1 MSVVIADMAAVCALG
16 DTLEAAW
23 PRLCAGEIAIAPVT
37 RFDCARLDF
46 RTAACVAD
54 LERADEEG
62 EGLPNLTCALLTR
75 CLARLRPVPPQAH
88 VIWAGVKGGAEWVER
103 RACGVGA
110 EGFYLPAQYRRWIA
124 ERLGTGGAGF
134 EVNAACASSTA
145 ALALGAMMIERGEAE
160 SVLVCAADL
169 VTRFTFTGFAAL
181 KGLTATACRPLD
193 AGRDGLALG
202 DGAAAILLMH
212 ADAARAQDRSPLA
225 RLAGWGVAN
234 DATHITAPARD
245 GCGLIAAMR
254 QALNKAGRAPE
265 AIDAFCVHGTG
276 TVYNDAMELTALESV
291 FGERRFPIFSVKGA
305 MGHTLGAAGAL
316 ESALCVKALH
326 ERRVPPTA
334 GLLEPEPRALGRA
347 SDKAQPIHGGAI
359 LTTNSGFGGVNAA
372 LVIERAD
379 ALGESAN

>member
-1 MSVVIADMAAVCALG
+1 MSGVVIADLAAVSALG
-16 DTLEAAW
+16 DSLDATWA
-23 PRLCAGEIAIAPVT
+23 RLCAGERAIGPVT

-46 RTAACVAD
+46 RAAACVAD
-54 LERADEEG
+54 LGAAGEEG
-62 EGLPNLTCALLTR
+62 EAFPNRTCALLAR
-75 CLARLRPVPPQAH
+75 CLGRLRPVARETV
-88 VIWAGVKGGAEWVER
+88 VIWAGVKGDAEWVER
-103 RACGVGA
+103 RACGDGGEIEA
-110 EGFYLPAQYRRWIA
+110 FYAPAHYRRWIA

-145 ALALGAMMIERGEAE
+145 ALALGAMMIERGEAD

-181 KGLTATACRPLD
+181 KGLTATTCRPLD

-202 DGAAAILLMH
+202 DGAAAALLMS
-212 ADAARAQDRSPLA
+212 AEAARAQGRAPLA
-225 RLAGWGVAN
+225 RLTGWGVAN

-254 QALNKAGRAPE
+254 QALGKAGRAPE

-276 TVYNDAMELTALESV
+276 TVYNDAMELTALEAV

-305 MGHTLGAAGAL
+305 IGHTLGAAGAL
-316 ESALCVKALH
+316 EAALCVKALQ

-334 GLLEPEPRALGRA
+334 GLEEPEARALGRA
-347 SDKAQPIHGGAI
+347 SAGAQAMGGGAI

-372 LVIERAD
+372 LVIERD
-379 ALGESAN
+379 GGER